1 MRNLTY
7 SLESRKEGDN
17 TMPTTRDPT
26 FDAKMNN
33 NFAEMIASLRKQR
46 EARAS
51 SSSKPVA
58 NAEGVDEKV
67 GGHGDIVAEP
77 IKSVGRDTVIQ
88 DKTTSKSAEYEAQID
103 KFTEPI
109 VGGAS
114 SSSHPVGTTNEDKQV
129 VEAHAEPYVGRD
141 TAIQDATTS
150 KDATFDAPIN
160 TFAERIEGRSSSSS
174 RPVGTAN
181 GVQQVDEENVEPINI
196 GRNTANH
203 NVMSTTSFTLADY
216 KRMYGSPSPHLAPQ
230 RPTTNC
236 EQAFATVS
244 EATKHVVSTTPKY
257 TYTTQPKS
265 ASRISSLGPWVCR
278 ACTFNNLRN
287 LTKKAR
293 CEMCNAVRPIEL
305 GSADKRTADVV
316 NIE

>member
-129 VEAHAEPYVGRD
+129 VEVHAEPSVGRD
-141 TAIQDATTS
+141 TAIQDMPTC
-150 KDATFDAPIN
+150 KDATFDAPLN
-160 TFAERIEGRSSSSS
+160 NFMERIEGRASLSS
-174 RPVGTAN
+174 RSVGTATA
-181 GVQQVDEENVEPINI
+181 VQQVDEENVEPIKI

-203 NVMSTTSFTLADY
+203 NMMSTTSFTLADY
-216 KRMYGSPSPHLAPQ
+216 KRISGSPSPPRAIRQ
-230 RPTTNC
+230 TTNC
-236 EQAFATVS
+236 DLAFAAVS
-244 EATKHVVSTTPKY
+244 ESTKHVVSSTPRY

-305 GSADKRTADVV
+305 GSGDKRGAEVV
-316 NIE
+316 NIEC